1 MADTTDVLAPARYTV
16 LVWEADAVRRRG
28 WMAALRAAGH
38 AVRGASREAE
48 RAKALADGAVQVVV
62 SSGGEGALPDGTLL
76 VRLVPEC
83 PPEVLVARVAQLAA
97 ALVPPRRGGAA
108 TDRP

>member
-1 MADTTDVLAPARYTV
+1 
-16 LVWEADAVRRRG
+16 
-28 WMAALRAAGH
+28 
-38 AVRGASREAE
+38 
-48 RAKALADGAVQVVV
+48 VQVVV

-83 PPEVLVARVAQLAA
+83 PPEVLVARVAQLAT
-97 ALVPPRRGGAA
+97 ALAPPRRGGAA